1 MKKHLLAPLAI
12 ISFAAQAAYVDDCKQ
27 TADAISKYHELRVAG
42 KNDVAKMFESMVIN
56 TMHQQLPSGHPD
68 TAKRIQSAKD
78 GFQFMRD
85 TSITDTMKVVE
96 AMQATCK

>member
-12 ISFAAQAAYVDDCKQ
+12 ISFAAQAAYVEDCKQ
-27 TADAISKYHELRVAG
+27 TAEAISKYHELRIAG
-42 KNDVAKMFESMVIN
+42 KNDIATLFESMVIT
-56 TMHQQLPSGHPD
+56 TMSQQLPPAHPD

-85 TSITDTMKVVE
+85 TSITATMQVVK